1 MIEQIPVVMLR
12 DVVVFPS
19 STMYLEIGRT
29 KTIHAVNQAIHGNKQ
44 IFTVAQKNPEV
55 ENPSLE
61 DVYSVGT
68 LAEVKQIISM
78 PDKVTRVVI
87 TGQQRMNLE
96 QLYTKEDC
104 CYGDISEREESGDLS
119 YTLEMVAMVRGLKD
133 LFQVY
138 VAEHGKIS
146 EKLVEEVMAQT
157 DLVTMMDQIC
167 ADIPVHYQLKQQI
180 LEETDI
186 FNRHEQL
193 SLLLS
198 REIGILRI
206 QGEIAARVKGQVD
219 QNQKEYYLREQI
231 RAIHKELGE
240 EDAVSDADRYRG
252 QLQQLKAPKKVK
264 RKIEEE
270 LQRFRKMSA
279 SSSESAVI
287 RGYIE
292 TLLRF
297 PWKKQSKEQQD
308 VKYAA
313 QILEED
319 HYGLEKVKER
329 VLECL
334 AVKALKPEGV
344 SPIICLVGPPGTG
357 KTSIARSVS
366 RALHRKY
373 VRICLGGVRDEAEL
387 RGHRRTYVGAMPGR
401 IVTGLKNAGV
411 KNPVMLLDE
420 IDKLGGDYKGDPA
433 SALLEILDPE
443 QNKHFSDHYIELPVD
458 LSQVMFICTANSLEP
473 ISKPLLD
480 RMEVI
485 ELSGYTETEKYHIAK
500 EHLWEKQRIA
510 NGLTKSQISITDK
523 ALHTVI
529 THYTREAGVRN
540 LEKKLAALCRKAAH
554 AVASGEAERIR
565 ISGRNLKEYLGKE
578 LYQPNPALSRPETGV
593 VRGLAWTNAGGDT
606 LEIEAAV
613 LDGTGKLELTGK
625 LGEVMQESA
634 KIALTYVR
642 TQIGGRLDSD
652 YFQKHDIHIHVPEGA
667 VPKDGPSAGVT
678 MATALYS
685 VLMGIP
691 VRGDVAMTGEIS
703 LRGRV
708 LPIGGLKEKLLAA
721 KAAGISLVII
731 PEQNKKDIQE
741 MENEVLDGLQI
752 EYASQIKQVWK
763 HALVQK

>member
-12 DVVVFPS
+12 DVVVFPG

-29 KTIHAVNQAIHGNKQ
+29 KTIHAVNQAIRGDKQ
-44 IFTVAQKNPEV
+44 IFTVVQKNPET
-55 ENPSLE
+55 EEPSQEEL
-61 DVYSVGT
+61 YSVGT
-68 LAEVKQIISM
+68 LAEVRQIISM

-87 TGQQRMNLE
+87 KGLKRMNME
-96 QLYTKEDC
+96 QLYTREDC
-104 CYGDISEREESGDLS
+104 CYGDVSEREESGDLS
-119 YTLEMVAMVRGLKD
+119 YTLEVIAMVRGLKD

-138 VAEHGKIS
+138 VAEQGKIS

-157 DLVTMMDQIC
+157 DLVKMMDQIC

-186 FNRHEQL
+186 FQRHEQL

-206 QGEIAARVKGQVD
+206 QGEIAVRVKGQVE

-240 EDAVSDADRYRG
+240 EDAVSDADRYREK
-252 QLQQLKAPKKVK
+252 LQQLKAPKKVK

-270 LQRFRKMSA
+270 LQRFRKMNP

-287 RGYIE
+287 RGYLE
-292 TLLRF
+292 TLLSF
-297 PWKKQSKEQQD
+297 PWKKQRKERQD

-334 AVKALKPEGV
+334 AVKALKSDGS

-357 KTSIARSVS
+357 KTSIARSVAK
-366 RALHRKY
+366 ALHRKY
-373 VRICLGGVRDEAEL
+373 IRICLGGVRDEAEL

-401 IVTGLKNAGV
+401 IATGLKNAGV
-411 KNPVMLLDE
+411 KNPLILLDE

-473 ISKPLLD
+473 ISRPLLD

-485 ELSGYTETEKYHIAK
+485 ELSGYTELEKYHIAK

-523 ALHTVI
+523 ALYTVI
-529 THYTREAGVRN
+529 ANYTREAGVRN
-540 LEKKLAALCRKAAH
+540 LEKKIAAICRKAAH
-554 AVASGEAERIR
+554 AVASGETKQIR

-578 LYQPNPALSRPETGV
+578 LYHSNPASSRPETGV
-593 VRGLAWTNAGGDT
+593 VRGLAWTSVGGDT

-642 TQIGGRLDSD
+642 TQIKGKLDLD

-721 KAAGISLVII
+721 KAAGISLVVI
-731 PEQNKKDIQE
+731 PEQNKKDIEE
-741 MENEVLDGLQI
+741 MESEVLDGLQI
-752 EYASQIKQVWK
+752 EYASQIKQIWK